1 MDVEIKQQFEEMG
14 VEVSEDVITKSLELC
29 VSYRVDDAAE
39 FVEQWLAFSISN
51 LHGAEPTT
59 ENLLEFERKV
69 FQVKRDKELAQS
81 NRKRVSYATSSA
93 NTIYAPPVEANPLA
107 IYGVDDSAVIED
119 YDVAGVDGSSI
130 GQEGVN
136 EDEMLGSYNVCHTP
150 KPKARNALAR
160 TPARHSDALLFSPAS
175 YSPISGTPRSHTA
188 LAGSGKIVYT
198 FGNPTLIGT
207 AKWASAKQKKIDV
220 KQLLRHKGAT
230 LDEPKSNYMYDCLR
244 ERCDIAADRIFHIG
258 KDLCKKVFG
267 ANADDYELSQVDEH
281 SQELTKTIGTICCD
295 HEGPLDPSST
305 MLAGSDEARC
315 LTVRLN
321 FSKAKSAAV
330 FPGQIAIVSGK
341 NPKGDTFIVDEVF
354 TERQLSPPTT
364 PSLTDPL
371 SFVIAAGPYTND
383 DDLAYEPLQDL
394 IVYLKDHKPDVLVLT
409 GPFLDA
415 EHKLISENL
424 TLAESFESF
433 FEKMITSIV
442 EAIGT
447 MTKILI
453 VTSHKDANADPVY
466 PTMSVPLRKSY
477 PNVHVLPDPSM
488 IDLNGIVMG
497 MTTTDIVQHIISHE
511 LAFNAGD
518 KVKRVVN
525 HLFHQGSFY
534 PLQPPACDEM
544 SFDSFLAARYAKIEQ
559 IPNILILPS
568 DQKCFIRV
576 VNGCLAI
583 NPGRL
588 ADNNGGTFARFV
600 ISPPANESEE
610 NIHNFVACQIRKV

>member
-14 VEVSEDVITKSLELC
+14 VEANEDVITKSLELC
-29 VSYRVDDAAE
+29 ASYCVDDAAE
-39 FVEQWLAFSISN
+39 FVEQWMAFSISN
-51 LHGAEPTT
+51 LNGAEPSV
-59 ENLLEFERKV
+59 ENLAEFERKV
-69 FQVKRDKELAQS
+69 FQAKRDKELAQA
-81 NRKRVSYATSSA
+81 NRKRVSYATPST
-93 NTIYAPPVEANPLA
+93 NTIYAPPVDSNPLA
-107 IYGVDDSAVIED
+107 IYGVQDSAVIDD
-119 YDVAGVDGSSI
+119 YDVGGGD
-130 GQEGVN
+130 VN
-136 EDEMLGSYNVCHTP
+136 SASQDLNDDEQMLGSYNVCHTP

-160 TPARHSDALLFSPAS
+160 TPARHGDALLFSPAS
-175 YSPISGTPRSHTA
+175 YSPIAGTPRSHSA
-188 LAGSGKIVYT
+188 IAGSGKIVYT

-207 AKWASAKQKKIDV
+207 AKWASTQQAKIQI
-220 KQLLRHKGAT
+220 KQLLCHNGAT

-244 ERCDIAADRIFHIG
+244 EKCDIAADRIFHIG
-258 KDLCKKVFG
+258 KELCKKVFG
-267 ANADDYELSQVDEH
+267 ANADDYELSQVDKH
-281 SQELTKTIGTICCD
+281 SQEMTKTIGTICCD
-295 HEGPLDPSST
+295 HDGPLDPSST
-305 MLAGSDEARC
+305 ILAGTDEACC

-321 FSKAKSAAV
+321 FSKAKSVAV

-341 NPKGDTFIVDEVF
+341 NPKGDTFIVDEVLA
-354 TERQLSPPTT
+354 ERQLSPPTA
-364 PSLTDPL
+364 PKLTEPL
-371 SFVIAAGPYTND
+371 SFVIVAGPYTHD
-383 DDLAYEPLQDL
+383 DDLVYEPLHDL
-394 IVYLKDHKPDVLVLT
+394 IAYLKEHKPDVLVLT

-415 EHKLISENL
+415 EHKLISENV

-442 EAIGT
+442 DVIGNLT
-447 MTKILI
+447 TILI

-466 PTMSVPLRKSY
+466 PTMSVPLRKSF

-488 IDLNGIVMG
+488 LDLNGIVVG
-497 MTTTDIVQHIISHE
+497 MTSTDIMQHIISNE

-525 HLFHQGSFY
+525 HLFNQGSFY
-534 PLQPPACDEM
+534 PLHPSACDDI

-588 ADNNGGTFARFV
+588 ADSNGGTFARFV
-600 ISPPANESEE
+600 ITPPSNKEE
-610 NIHNFVACQIRKV
+610 TNICNFVACQIRKV